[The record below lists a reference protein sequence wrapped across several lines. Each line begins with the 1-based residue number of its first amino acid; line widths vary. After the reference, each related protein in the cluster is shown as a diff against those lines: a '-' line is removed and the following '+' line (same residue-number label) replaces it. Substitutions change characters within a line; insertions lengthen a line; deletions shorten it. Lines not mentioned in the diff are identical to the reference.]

1 MGKLEAIEKDILA
14 LSSEELARL
23 REWFLEYDW
32 SSWDRQI
39 EEDASAGKLD
49 ALAERALQQQ
59 SSGKT
64 TPL

>member
-14 LSSEELARL
+14 LSPEELARL

-32 SSWDRQI
+32 SKWDRQI
-39 EEDASAGKLD
+39 ENDASAGKLD
-49 ALAERALQQQ
+49 AIAERALQQHV
-59 SSGKT
+59 SGKT